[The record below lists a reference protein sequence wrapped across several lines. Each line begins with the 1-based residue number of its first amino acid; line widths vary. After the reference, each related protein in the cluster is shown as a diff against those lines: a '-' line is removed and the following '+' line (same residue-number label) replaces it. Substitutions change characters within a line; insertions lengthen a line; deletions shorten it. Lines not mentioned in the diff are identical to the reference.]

1 MNLNTIW
8 DENLEYIYLFHFTK
22 ARACRKTLNECFINV
37 SASHE
42 KKKNMS
48 YTQDFRLITSSSYKT
63 QSTFTVI

>member
-42 KKKNMS
+42 KKNAWV
-48 YTQDFRLITSSSYKT
+48 IHKT
-63 QSTFTVI
+63 LDW